1 MKRINKKKS
10 TQTDGS
16 SGAKMSV
23 ENKIETKMQIVALKK
38 IHKILCQRRI
48 ELENVPEY
56 ADMLENVPCAFDMEI
71 CHIEEKLC
79 KEYAKLGISMTDLP
93 EKQKEAWK

>member
-1 MKRINKKKS
+1 MKKSNKKS

-48 ELENVPEY
+48 ELENVP
-56 ADMLENVPCAFDMEI
+56 CAIDMEI

>member
-1 MKRINKKKS
+1 MKKSNRKS

-23 ENKIETKMQIVALKK
+23 ENKIETKMQIVALEK
-38 IHKILCQRRI
+38 IHQILCQRRI
-48 ELENVPEY
+48 ELENVP
-56 ADMLENVPCAFDMEI
+56 CAIDMEI
-71 CHIEEKLC
+71 CHIEQKIS